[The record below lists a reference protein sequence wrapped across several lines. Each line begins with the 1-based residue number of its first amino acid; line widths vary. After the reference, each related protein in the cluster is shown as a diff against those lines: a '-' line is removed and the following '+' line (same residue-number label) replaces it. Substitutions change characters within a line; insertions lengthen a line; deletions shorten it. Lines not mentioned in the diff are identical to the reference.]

1 MGLSVRRYAL
11 RLELQNY
18 NTPVGN
24 ESIDQEKGFYQDES
38 FANLHQI
45 SVEPVQQWTCR
56 EKDSTTVIEVAEK
69 PS

>member
-18 NTPVGN
+18 NTIQRN
-24 ESIDQEKGFYQDES
+24 ELMDQEKGFYDDDECS
-38 FANLHQI
+38 ANDYQ
-45 SVEPVQQWTCR
+45 EPVIVQQPMFR
-56 EKDSTTVIEVAEK
+56 EKDSISVIEVAEK

>member
-18 NTPVGN
+18 NAIQPHECFDEEKASYEDEGFT
-24 ESIDQEKGFYQDES
+24 DQYQDS
-38 FANLHQI
+38 AKF
-45 SVEPVQQWTCR
+45 VQQSTR
-56 EKDSTTVIEVAEK
+56 EKDNITVIEVAGK

>member
-18 NTPVGN
+18 NAIQPEDEGFT
-24 ESIDQEKGFYQDES
+24 DQYQD
-38 FANLHQI
+38 
-45 SVEPVQQWTCR
+45 SVKFVQQSTR
-56 EKDSTTVIEVAEK
+56 EKDNITVIEVAGK

>member
-18 NTPVGN
+18 TTEQCN
-24 ESIDQEKGFYQDES
+24 ERMDEEKRFHEDERFADDYQS
-38 FANLHQI
+38 P
-45 SVEPVQQWTCR
+45 VEPVQQWACF
-56 EKDSTTVIEVAEK
+56 EKDSTTIIEVAEK